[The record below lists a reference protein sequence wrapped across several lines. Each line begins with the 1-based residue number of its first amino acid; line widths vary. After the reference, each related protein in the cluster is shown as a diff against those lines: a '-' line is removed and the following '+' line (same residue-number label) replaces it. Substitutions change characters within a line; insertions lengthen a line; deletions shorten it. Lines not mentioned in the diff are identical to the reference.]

1 MLCVLKTQMEHL
13 ILWDFLLS
21 LNVGFSGL
29 HDPENFSFID
39 QVKIMLDHQLH
50 DAGCDGKIDQLLR
63 IKTVD
68 QAVKKPTGMLASK
81 LRIWIS
87 LFTVGLRCKR
97 LTVTRFW

>member
-29 HDPENFSFID
+29 HDPENFFFID

-68 QAVKKPTGMLASK
+68 QAVKKPTGKGITGANGLQ
-81 LRIWIS
+81 
-87 LFTVGLRCKR
+87 TVNRMDRAVIEFAIL
-97 LTVTRFW
+97 